1 MRENNRKPIEK
12 CRKKLPQFTTMNVI
26 DGQAGLVIYSS
37 LIFYSLT
44 IDNIL
49 NIVVLLILAGVA
61 ISMLSG
67 DDGIII
73 NAQKASEENDK
84 GREQE
89 IVTLA
94 VGSALSS
101 DEGYTIARDNLNSA
115 LANHIGT
122 EGVDYTLSDTEPY
135 IVTYLD
141 SGRSYIIDEKGKVS
155 EYVDITE
162 YGVEVGQYVA
172 YNPTISDLSGT
183 AVEAEKLTYTSP
195 TGSGTEHGN
204 GYTSTE
210 EDGGQTFTA
219 TADTK
224 WRVLDIGSGTV
235 TLISKNPITTD
246 TGGNFTM
253 NGAIGYLYAEREL
266 NEICKIYGYGYGAD
280 TSQVTKYNYG
290 GPTDGN
296 LTGEITGTGA
306 RSITI
311 EDINKQA
318 GITET
323 DYTTLDS
330 NYGSKTNP
338 TTNVYYP
345 TITTPN
351 GKSSSAGVKNL
362 EYTYYYYSN
371 TKIENTDVQNML
383 FNGIYWLAS
392 RCIDT
397 NSSNSYFNVRLVDD
411 SDSYADYL
419 CYGNRSDLN
428 EGANSHCAV
437 RPIVILKSNVID
449 TNTNYET
456 EEHWNLK

>member
-1 MRENNRKPIEK
+1 MEK
-12 CRKKLPQFTTMNVI
+12 QKEKTELKQKNQKGITLI
-26 DGQAGLVIYSS
+26 ALVI
-37 LIFYSLT
+37 T
-44 IDNIL
+44 II
-49 NIVVLLILAGVA
+49 VLLILAGVTIA
-61 ISMLSG
+61 TLTGENGILTKATDAKEQTEIG
-67 DDGIII
+67 D
-73 NAQKASEENDK
+73 
-84 GREQE
+84 EQE
-89 IVTLA
+89 KVKLSA
-94 VGSALSS
+94 VG
-101 DEGYTIARDNLNSA
+101 A
-115 LANHIGT
+115 LAKDNGGEIKRSYLNDELTSYIGT
-122 EGVDYTLSDTEPY
+122 EGTDYTLSESAPF
-135 IVTYLD
+135 IVTYSD
-141 SGRSYIIDEKGKVS
+141 SGRSYIIDENGNVS
-155 EYVDITE
+155 EYVDIA
-162 YGVEVGQYVA
+162 QYVKVGNYVN
-172 YNPTISDLSGT
+172 YNPTVSDKSGT
-183 AVEAEKLTYTSP
+183 QVEASKLAYTSP
-195 TGSGTEHGN
+195 KGTGTEHGN
-204 GYTSTE
+204 GSG
-210 EDGGQTFTA
+210 DQTFTA

-235 TLISKNPITTD
+235 TLISENPITTD
-246 TGGNFTM
+246 TGGNFKM

-280 TSQVTKYNYG
+280 TSQVTKYSYG
-290 GPTDGN
+290 GPLDGE

-383 FNGIYWLAS
+383 FNGNYWLAS
-392 RCIDT
+392 RCIDAYSG
-397 NSSNSYFNVRLVDD
+397 SSGFKVRYVYGSDASATYFCGGFSSSLREYPL
-411 SDSYADYL
+411 SA
-419 CYGNRSDLN
+419 
-428 EGANSHCAV
+428 CAV

>member
-1 MRENNRKPIEK
+1 MLTGENG
-12 CRKKLPQFTTMNVI
+12 V
-26 DGQAGLVIYSS
+26 
-37 LIFYSLT
+37 LT
-44 IDNIL
+44 KATESKEQTEI
-49 NIVVLLILAGVA
+49 
-61 ISMLSG
+61 G
-67 DDGIII
+67 D
-73 NAQKASEENDK
+73 
-84 GREQE
+84 EQE
-89 IVTLA
+89 KVKLSA
-94 VGSALSS
+94 VG
-101 DEGYTIARDNLNSA
+101 A
-115 LANHIGT
+115 LAKDNGGEIKRSYLNGELTSYIGT
-122 EGVDYTLSDTEPY
+122 EGTDYTLSESAPF
-135 IVTYLD
+135 IVTYSD
-141 SGRSYIIDEKGKVS
+141 SGRSYIIDENGNVS
-155 EYVDITE
+155 EYVDIA
-162 YGVEVGQYVA
+162 QYVKVGA
-172 YNPTISDLSGT
+172 YVNYNPTISDKSGT
-183 AVEAEKLTYTSP
+183 QVEASKLTYTSP

-235 TLISKNPITTD
+235 TLISENPITTD
-246 TGGNFTM
+246 TGGNFKM

-280 TSQVTKYNYG
+280 TSQVTKYSYG
-290 GPTDGN
+290 GPLDGE

-362 EYTYYYYSN
+362 EYTHYYYIN

-383 FNGIYWLAS
+383 FNGNYWLAS
-392 RCIDT
+392 RCILT
-397 NSSNSYFNVRLVDD
+397 YSSCSYFYVRNVNGSNTRTG
-411 SDSYADYL
+411 YL
-419 CYGNRSDLN
+419 CAGYSPYLN
-428 EGANSHCAV
+428 EDAYSACAV

-449 TNTNYET
+449 TNTNYEA

>member
-1 MRENNRKPIEK
+1 MKRTKQNGIT
-12 CRKKLPQFTTMNVI
+12 LI
-26 DGQAGLVIYSS
+26 ALVI
-37 LIFYSLT
+37 T
-44 IDNIL
+44 II
-49 NIVVLLILAGVA
+49 VLLILAGVTIA
-61 ISMLSG
+61 TLTGENGILTKATDAKEQTEIG
-67 DDGIII
+67 D
-73 NAQKASEENDK
+73 
-84 GREQE
+84 EQE
-89 IVTLA
+89 KVKLSA
-94 VGSALSS
+94 VG
-101 DEGYTIARDNLNSA
+101 A
-115 LANHIGT
+115 LAKDNGGEIKRSYLNDELTSYIGT
-122 EGVDYTLSDTEPY
+122 EGTDYTLSESAPF
-135 IVTYLD
+135 IVTYSD
-141 SGRSYIIDEKGKVS
+141 SGRSYIIDENGNVS
-155 EYVDITE
+155 EYVDIA
-162 YGVEVGQYVA
+162 QYVKVGHYVN
-172 YNPTISDLSGT
+172 YNPTISDKSGT
-183 AVEAEKLTYTSP
+183 QVEASKLTYTSP

-235 TLISKNPITTD
+235 TLISENPITTD

-290 GPTDGN
+290 GPIDRN
-296 LTGEITGTGA
+296 LTGEITGSGA

-323 DYTTLDS
+323 DYTTLNS
-330 NYGSKTNP
+330 NYGNTTNP
-338 TTNVYYP
+338 IEDVYYP
-345 TITTPN
+345 IITTPN

-383 FNGIYWLAS
+383 FNGNYWLAS
-392 RCIDT
+392 RCFST
-397 NSSNSYFNVRLVDD
+397 YSSYSNFYVRNVYVSSTLAH
-411 SDSYADYL
+411 SL
-419 CYGNRSDLN
+419 CYGDSSDLH
-428 EGANSHCAV
+428 EYARSLFAV

>member
-1 MRENNRKPIEK
+1 MIFKNLVYI
-12 CRKKLPQFTTMNVI
+12 KKNKGITLI
-26 DGQAGLVIYSS
+26 ALVI
-37 LIFYSLT
+37 T
-44 IDNIL
+44 II
-49 NIVVLLILAGVA
+49 VLLILAGVTIA
-61 ISMLSG
+61 TLTGENGILTKATDAKEQTEIG
-67 DDGIII
+67 D
-73 NAQKASEENDK
+73 
-84 GREQE
+84 EQE
-89 IVTLA
+89 KVKLSA
-94 VGSALSS
+94 VG
-101 DEGYTIARDNLNSA
+101 A
-115 LANHIGT
+115 LAKDNGGEIKRSYLNDELTSYIGT
-122 EGVDYTLSDTEPY
+122 EGTDYTLSESAPF
-135 IVTYLD
+135 IVTYSD
-141 SGRSYIIDEKGKVS
+141 SGRSYIIDENGNVS
-155 EYVDITE
+155 EYVDIA
-162 YGVEVGQYVA
+162 QYVKVGDYVN
-172 YNPTISDLSGT
+172 YNPTISDKSGT
-183 AVEAEKLTYTSP
+183 QVEASKLTYTSP

-296 LTGEITGTGA
+296 LTGEITGSGA

-323 DYTTLDS
+323 DYTTLNS
-330 NYGSKTNP
+330 NYGSTTNP
-338 TTNVYYP
+338 IKDVYYP
-345 TITTPN
+345 IITTPN

-383 FNGIYWLAS
+383 FNGNYWLAS
-392 RCIDT
+392 RCIT
-397 NSSNSYFNVRLVDD
+397 TGSSGSSFYVRYVY
-411 SDSYADYL
+411 DSYANANTYYL
-419 CYGNRSDLN
+419 CNGNSSFLSEN
-428 EGANSHCAV
+428 TYSLFAV

>member
-1 MRENNRKPIEK
+1 MGNLQKQMI
-12 CRKKLPQFTTMNVI
+12 RKKNNGITLI
-26 DGQAGLVIYSS
+26 ALVI
-37 LIFYSLT
+37 T
-44 IDNIL
+44 II
-49 NIVVLLILAGVA
+49 VLLILAGVTIA
-61 ISMLSG
+61 TLTGENGILTKATDAKEQTEIG
-67 DDGIII
+67 D
-73 NAQKASEENDK
+73 
-84 GREQE
+84 EQE
-89 IVTLA
+89 KVKLSA
-94 VGSALSS
+94 VG
-101 DEGYTIARDNLNSA
+101 A
-115 LANHIGT
+115 LAKDNGGEIKRSYLNDELTSYIGT
-122 EGVDYTLSDTEPY
+122 EGTDYTLSESAPF
-135 IVTYLD
+135 IVTYSD
-141 SGRSYIIDEKGKVS
+141 SGKSYIIDENGNVS
-155 EYVDITE
+155 EYVDIA
-162 YGVEVGQYVA
+162 QYVKVGA
-172 YNPTISDLSGT
+172 YVNYNPTISDKSGT
-183 AVEAEKLTYTSP
+183 QVEASKLTYTSPTGTSP

-235 TLISKNPITTD
+235 TLISENPITTD

-323 DYTTLDS
+323 DYTTLNS
-330 NYGSKTNP
+330 NYGSTRNP
-338 TTNVYYP
+338 TTNIYYP
-345 TITTPN
+345 TITTSN

-362 EYTYYYYSN
+362 EYTYYNYSN

-383 FNGIYWLAS
+383 FNGNYWLAS
-392 RCIDT
+392 RCVYAASGNSRFYVRSVDGSRANANYFCEAYSSRLNELT
-397 NSSNSYFNVRLVDD
+397 SSNY
-411 SDSYADYL
+411 
-419 CYGNRSDLN
+419 
-428 EGANSHCAV
+428 AV

>member
-1 MRENNRKPIEK
+1 MRKITKELKNKQKVFEGRKGI
-12 CRKKLPQFTTMNVI
+12 T
-26 DGQAGLVIYSS
+26 
-37 LIFYSLT
+37 LIALIIT
-44 IDNIL
+44 II
-49 NIVVLLILAGVA
+49 VLLILAGVSIA
-61 ISMLSG
+61 TLTGENGILTRANDAKTSTEIGEEREKVELS
-67 DDGIII
+67 
-73 NAQKASEENDK
+73 
-84 GREQE
+84 
-89 IVTLA
+89 A
-94 VGSALSS
+94 VG
-101 DEGYTIARDNLNSA
+101 A
-115 LANHIGT
+115 LAKDNGGEIKRNYLNDELASYIGT
-122 EGVDYTLSDTEPY
+122 EGTDYTLSESETAPFV
-135 IVTYLD
+135 VTYSD
-141 SGRSYIIDEKGKVS
+141 SGRSYLIDENGIVS
-155 EYVDITE
+155 EYVDISK
-162 YGVEVGQYVA
+162 YVGVGDYVD
-172 YNPTISDLSGT
+172 YNPTVSDKSGT
-183 AVEAEKLTYTSP
+183 PVEGSKLTYTSP

-235 TLISKNPITTD
+235 TLISENPITTD

-290 GPTDGN
+290 GPTDRN
-296 LTGEITGTGA
+296 LTGEITGSGA

-330 NYGSKTNP
+330 NYGNTTNP
-338 TTNVYYP
+338 IEDVYYP
-345 TITTPN
+345 IITTPN

-383 FNGIYWLAS
+383 FNGNYWVAS
-392 RCIDT
+392 RCITT
-397 NSSNSYFNVRLVDD
+397 NSSGSYFLVRYVYASSANAYGLCNGFSSYLVE
-411 SDSYADYL
+411 YAD
-419 CYGNRSDLN
+419 GNY
-428 EGANSHCAV
+428 AV

>member
-1 MRENNRKPIEK
+1 MKKELVMNMKQENKGIT
-12 CRKKLPQFTTMNVI
+12 LI
-26 DGQAGLVIYSS
+26 ALVI
-37 LIFYSLT
+37 T
-44 IDNIL
+44 II
-49 NIVVLLILAGVA
+49 VLLILAGVTIA
-61 ISMLSG
+61 TLTGENGILTKATDAKEQTEIG
-67 DDGIII
+67 D
-73 NAQKASEENDK
+73 
-84 GREQE
+84 EQE
-89 IVTLA
+89 KVKLSA
-94 VGSALSS
+94 VG
-101 DEGYTIARDNLNSA
+101 A
-115 LANHIGT
+115 LAKDNGGEIKRSYLNDELTSYIGT
-122 EGVDYTLSDTEPY
+122 EGTDYTLSESAPF
-135 IVTYLD
+135 IVTYSD
-141 SGRSYIIDEKGKVS
+141 SGRSYIIDENGNVS
-155 EYVDITE
+155 EYVDIA
-162 YGVEVGQYVA
+162 QYVKVGNYVN
-172 YNPTISDLSGT
+172 YNPTISDKSGT
-183 AVEAEKLTYTSP
+183 QVEASKLTYTSPTGTSP

-235 TLISKNPITTD
+235 TLISENPITTD

-280 TSQVTKYNYG
+280 TSQVTKYSYG

-323 DYTTLDS
+323 DYTTLNS
-330 NYGSKTNP
+330 NYGSTTNP

-345 TITTPN
+345 TITTLN
-351 GKSSSAGVKNL
+351 GNSGSPGVKNL
-362 EYTYYYYSN
+362 KYTYYYYSN

-383 FNGIYWLAS
+383 FNGNYWLAS
-392 RCIDT
+392 RCIMTD
-397 NSSNSYFNVRLVDD
+397 SSRSCFYVRLVAGSLTD
-411 SDSYADYL
+411 ANGL
-419 CYGNRSDLN
+419 CLGSSSSLDEIPYSGY
-428 EGANSHCAV
+428 AV

>member
-1 MRENNRKPIEK
+1 MEK
-12 CRKKLPQFTTMNVI
+12 QKEKTELKQKNQKGITLI
-26 DGQAGLVIYSS
+26 ALVI
-37 LIFYSLT
+37 T
-44 IDNIL
+44 II
-49 NIVVLLILAGVA
+49 VLLILAGVTIA
-61 ISMLSG
+61 TLTGENGILTKATDAKEQTEIG
-67 DDGIII
+67 D
-73 NAQKASEENDK
+73 
-84 GREQE
+84 EQE
-89 IVTLA
+89 KVKLSA
-94 VGSALSS
+94 VG
-101 DEGYTIARDNLNSA
+101 A
-115 LANHIGT
+115 LAKDNGGEIKRSYLNDELTSYIGT
-122 EGVDYTLSDTEPY
+122 EGTDYTLSESAPF
-135 IVTYLD
+135 IVTYSD
-141 SGRSYIIDEKGKVS
+141 SGRSYIIDENGNVS
-155 EYVDITE
+155 EYVDIA
-162 YGVEVGQYVA
+162 QYVKVGA
-172 YNPTISDLSGT
+172 YVNYNPTISDKSGT
-183 AVEAEKLTYTSP
+183 QVEASKLTYTSP

-219 TADTK
+219 TVDTK

-235 TLISKNPITTD
+235 TLISENPITTD

-296 LTGEITGTGA
+296 LTGEITGSGA

-351 GKSSSAGVKNL
+351 GNSGSRGVKNL

-392 RCIDT
+392 RCINT
-397 NSSNSYFNVRLVDD
+397 ISGSSSFVVRNVRGSNTDA
-411 SDSYADYL
+411 YYL
-419 CYGNRSDLN
+419 CLGTRSDLR
-428 EGANSHCAV
+428 ERTTSSFAV